1 MNGQQQTAVG
11 TTEPQQQSVSTSGS
25 YSPQVQKEIQLG
37 NREYALKNYE
47 KAVEYYGQ
55 ASELQYSLQFN
66 FLTIAPKKQ
75 VLMILI
81 FSSFTEKH
89 SSKSR
94 RRTVKSSVERRL
106 RILHSVWLIFIS
118 LIIIDPKQALATAAG
133 AGSVSESETKVNP
146 KISFSGD
153 AEDEEDEEGE
163 EGEGDEEKEDDFQIA
178 WEVLETAK
186 LLYEKEIESRKG
198 KGVSG
203 RGSEVDNSLERKIA
217 DVCDLL
223 GEVSI
228 ENGSTLFLENGLLLE
243 SFDAAVQDLT
253 KALELKI
260 GLYAPS
266 DPIISEAHYKLSLA
280 LEFATHPSPEENR
293 QKALEHLE
301 AAIDSVKQRVVL
313 LESQDNHE
321 QAKYAK
327 ELIEELTVKVDEMRN
342 PTKGEIDVG
351 AMFGSGVGLSEVL
364 QQKVAESL
372 AGGAHDLTALVR
384 KKEKKPG
391 SEEASVGE
399 KRRMED
405 SPEGQAE
412 KKR

>member
-1 MNGQQQTAVG
+1 
-11 TTEPQQQSVSTSGS
+11 
-25 YSPQVQKEIQLG
+25 
-37 NREYALKNYE
+37 
-47 KAVEYYGQ
+47 
-55 ASELQYSLQFN
+55 
-66 FLTIAPKKQ
+66 
-75 VLMILI
+75 
-81 FSSFTEKH
+81 
-89 SSKSR
+89 
-94 RRTVKSSVERRL
+94 
-106 RILHSVWLIFIS
+106 
-118 LIIIDPKQALATAAG
+118 
-133 AGSVSESETKVNP
+133 
-146 KISFSGD
+146 
-153 AEDEEDEEGE
+153 
-163 EGEGDEEKEDDFQIA
+163 
-178 WEVLETAK
+178 
-186 LLYEKEIESRKG
+186 
-198 KGVSG
+198 
-203 RGSEVDNSLERKIA
+203 VDNSLERKIA

-313 LESQDNHE
+313 LESQANHE